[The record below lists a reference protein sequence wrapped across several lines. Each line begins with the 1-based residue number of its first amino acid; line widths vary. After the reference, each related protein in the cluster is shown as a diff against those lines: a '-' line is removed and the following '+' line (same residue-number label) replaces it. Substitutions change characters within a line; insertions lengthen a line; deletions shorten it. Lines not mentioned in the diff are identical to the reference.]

1 MVFCPHYNHFN
12 KKEENTNFAVI
23 KQIDMLGLKLQL
35 TRWVN
40 IVESNI
46 EEILTDHAWCEQKAA
61 SNAISLITYNSM
73 EELVTELLVIAKEEL
88 DHLQMVHDLIKSK
101 GLTLGRGVKTIM

>member
-1 MVFCPHYNHFN
+1 
-12 KKEENTNFAVI
+12 
-23 KQIDMLGLKLQL
+23 MLGLKLV
-35 TRWVN
+35 TDPRWVN

-61 SNAISLITYNSM
+61 SNAISLITYNSEL

-88 DHLQMVHDLIKSK
+88 DHLQIDPNLIKDK
-101 GLTLGRGVKTIM
+101 GLTLGR